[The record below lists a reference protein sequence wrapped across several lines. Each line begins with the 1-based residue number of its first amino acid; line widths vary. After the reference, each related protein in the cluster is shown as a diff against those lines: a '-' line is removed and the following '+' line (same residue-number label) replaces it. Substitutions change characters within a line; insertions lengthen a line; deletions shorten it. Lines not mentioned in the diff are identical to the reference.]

1 LAAIRTPT
9 HASSPLFNSQRT
21 TELAGQR
28 RTCPSSLLDMLPPL
42 TKGLEPEKKEPSI
55 RCFDRIAAAI
65 KQGDKPLVQIEDD
78 GNGAAVR
85 YLAHAN
91 PDTPPAGPRDINF
104 VTKSARGRKWAKI
117 NSRGLPDA

>member
-1 LAAIRTPT
+1 MPT
-9 HASSPLFNSQRT
+9 HASSPLFNSQST

-91 PDTPPAGPRDINF
+91 PDTPPASH
-104 VTKSARGRKWAKI
+104 VTSISSQNQRGAANGRK
-117 NSRGLPDA
+117 